1 VTQKNVRIAGVVIPV
16 MMAMILLFVL
26 AQARDQGTVLSSGT
40 DSFGWASL

>member
-26 AQARDQGTVLSSGT
+26 AQARDQGTVFSSGT
-40 DSFGWASL
+40 HSFGWASL